1 MKSFLVAIARSK
13 SAMFGWTFLIA
24 FLLIAVL
31 GPWVAPYDPVKTD
44 LAHRLAAP
52 TLSVAAP
59 GAHVFGTDQ
68 LGRDILSRLIAGSRV
83 TLAVAALAVVVGGVV
98 GVLAGLCAG
107 YYGKWV
113 DRILMRLADVQLS
126 FPLMLLAV
134 LIVAALGPSLTNLI
148 IVLALTTWVRYARIV
163 RGEVLSL
170 REREFVLAARAAGA
184 SSARIVL
191 RHILPNVMTAV
202 LVVGTL
208 ELARVIILESALSFL
223 GLGVQ
228 PPSPS
233 WGRMLADGRSYLE
246 SAWWLATIPGLAILL
261 TVLSV
266 NLVGDWLRDH
276 FDPRLRA
283 SR

>member
-1 MKSFLVAIARSK
+1 MKNFLIAITRSK
-13 SAMFGWTFLIA
+13 SAMFGWV
-24 FLLIAVL
+24 FLLLFVLMALL
-31 GPWVAPYDPVKTD
+31 GPWIAPYDPVRMD
-44 LAHRLAAP
+44 LAHRMTAP
-52 TLSVAAP
+52 ELSLGAP
-59 GAHVFGTDQ
+59 GSHVFGTDQ

-83 TLAVAALAVVVGGVV
+83 TLAVAALAVIVGGVV
-98 GVLAGLCAG
+98 GVLVGLCAG

-113 DRILMRLADVQLS
+113 DRVLMRLADVQLS
-126 FPLMLLAV
+126 FPLMLLAI
-134 LIVAALGPSLTNLI
+134 LIVAALGPSLPNLI
-148 IVLALTTWVRYARIV
+148 MVLALTTWVRYARIV

-191 RHILPNVMTAV
+191 RHLLPNVMTAV

-276 FDPRLRA
+276 FDPRLVNR
-283 SR
+283 